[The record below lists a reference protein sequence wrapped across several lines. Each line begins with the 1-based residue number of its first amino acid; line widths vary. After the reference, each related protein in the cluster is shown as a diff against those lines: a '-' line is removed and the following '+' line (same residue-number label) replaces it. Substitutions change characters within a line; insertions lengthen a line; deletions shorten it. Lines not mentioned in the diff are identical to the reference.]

1 MCANLPCQVFSY
13 FLIVDQELVWVM
25 LFSEEEWSTEYE
37 DFTGL
42 THVLFFQILATAPLY
57 WEAKE
62 LHFSSSYNFINF
74 FFFPQSLWNL

>member
-1 MCANLPCQVFSY
+1 
-13 FLIVDQELVWVM
+13 M

-42 THVLFFQILATAPLY
+42 IHVLFFQILATAPLY

-74 FFFPQSLWNL
+74 FFFSPKPMKLVGSKVIRQKPKTKLLL